1 MTIYEALF
9 GTPERA
15 ARTLEEGAF
24 NATDFCFM
32 LNALNG
38 ERSFKC
44 ANCLYDYDGFSCVK
58 DNTISEWL
66 NSEVVDE

>member
-24 NATDFCFM
+24 NANDFCYM
-32 LNALNG
+32 MDALDG

-44 ANCLYDYDGFSCVK
+44 ANCLYDYDGFSCAK
-58 DNTISEWL
+58 DKTISEWL